1 MYKCDFID
9 NIKGAKGYVIDT
21 RTSAGITSSKVKGG
35 GIEDPLCYPRWKRI
49 NRPKDSGPTR
59 YYYLLD
65 SFSKVSFLLS
75 ISTPLKL
82 ITLYYMIFSI
92 QTSVFVFQ
100 LMEACTG
107 GNGAVVVS
115 NNSTSSPFDAYS
127 SGGTNSR

>member
-1 MYKCDFID
+1 MYKCNFID

-75 ISTPLKL
+75 ISTPFSKTYYL
-82 ITLYYMIFSI
+82 ILYDI
-92 QTSVFVFQ
+92 
-100 LMEACTG
+100 L
-107 GNGAVVVS
+107 NS
-115 NNSTSSPFDAYS
+115 NDDWN
-127 SGGTNSR
+127 